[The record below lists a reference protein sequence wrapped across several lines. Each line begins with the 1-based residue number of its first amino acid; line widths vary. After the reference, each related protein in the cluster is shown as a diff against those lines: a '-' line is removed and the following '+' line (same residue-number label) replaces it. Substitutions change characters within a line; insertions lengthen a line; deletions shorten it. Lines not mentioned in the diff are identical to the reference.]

1 MSNSVEA
8 LLTRFFPS
16 NLRPW
21 FDEGATG
28 WDSICLG
35 FDKALED
42 AVSGWDCEG
51 FDHFPI
57 WVHREL
63 GAVLFHDRDSG
74 LLSLS
79 IHPSQIHLE
88 GHLVY
93 LLWCGRRDLCSPT
106 LNRGPALEKRDPFT
120 PLL

>member
-8 LLTRFFPS
+8 LLTQFFPS
-16 NLRPW
+16 NLQPW

-35 FDKALED
+35 FDKALDD
-42 AVSGWDCEG
+42 AVSGWDCEV

-63 GAVLFHDRDSG
+63 GAVVFHDRDSG

-93 LLWCGRRDLCSPT
+93 LLWCGRRDL
-106 LNRGPALEKRDPFT
+106 
-120 PLL
+120 